1 MAYEFKPGDRL
12 DHYLLGDCVA
22 NKGMASIFRGT
33 DLHSDRTVAIKIP
46 HPDAEEASA
55 FFSRFHREIEIRAS
69 ASIIPGVVKVLGNG
83 DGAEPTV
90 LYMVMEWLEGRRLR
104 SLLEE
109 EGTIPIDRAVRIAV
123 GICDALD
130 YLHSK
135 GIVHRD
141 LKPENVMVDADDG
154 IKLFDFG
161 IASLEGARRLTYSR
175 IGPTL
180 GTPDY
185 ISPEQVRGQRGDAR
199 SDVYALG
206 AMLYEMVTG
215 ATPFNGPSPIAIMQD
230 RLLNDPMPPRERNPA
245 ISAAVQE
252 VVYRAMEREP
262 RKRYPD
268 ARSFAR
274 DLQHLDEVGVT
285 ERAELQGWK
294 RRRDPRGRL
303 ELRHVMMM
311 AIPVA
316 VLALVL
322 LVASGVLRAKSRWAA
337 TEKSSP
343 PPEPPTPALVV
354 RTR

>member
-1 MAYEFKPGDRL
+1 MAYEFQPGERL

-22 NKGMASIFRGT
+22 NKGMASIFRGV
-33 DLHSDRTVAIKIP
+33 DLHSGITVAIKIP
-46 HPDAEEASA
+46 HPDAEDASA
-55 FFSRFHREIEIRAS
+55 FFSRFQREIDIGKRLDH
-69 ASIIPGVVKVLGNG
+69 PGVVKVLGNG
-83 DGAEPTV
+83 DGQSRP
-90 LYMVMEWLEGRRLR
+90 YMVMEWLEGRRLR

-109 EGTIPIDRAVRIAV
+109 EGKIPLDRAVRIAV
-123 GICDALD
+123 GICEALD
-130 YLHSK
+130 YLHSQ

-141 LKPENVMVDADDG
+141 LKPENVMVDADDE

-230 RLLNDPMPPRERNPA
+230 RLLNDPIPPRERNPA
-245 ISAAVQE
+245 IPAALQE
-252 VVYRAMEREP
+252 VVYHALERDP
-262 RKRYPD
+262 RKRYAD
-268 ARSFAR
+268 TRSLAW

-285 ERAELQGWK
+285 ERAELQSWK

-303 ELRHVMMM
+303 ELRHVMLM

-316 VLALVL
+316 VLALFL
-322 LVASGVLRAKSRWAA
+322 LVVSGMLRTKNRDWPT
-337 TEKSSP
+337 TEKNSL
-343 PPEPPTPALVV
+343 PEPPTPALVV

>member
-1 MAYEFKPGDRL
+1 MTYEFKPGEQL
-12 DHYLLGDCVA
+12 DHYVLDDCVA

-33 DLHSDRTVAIKIP
+33 DLHSGRTVAIKIP

-55 FFSRFHREIEIRAS
+55 FFSRFHREIEIGKRLDH
-69 ASIIPGVVKVLGNG
+69 PGVVKVLGNG
-83 DGAEPTV
+83 DGQSRP
-90 LYMVMEWLEGRRLR
+90 YMVMEWLEGRRLR

-130 YLHSK
+130 YLHSQ

-141 LKPENVMVDADDG
+141 LKPENVMVDAADG
-154 IKLFDFG
+154 VKLFDFG

-262 RKRYPD
+262 RKRYAD
-268 ARSFAR
+268 VRSFAR

-285 ERAELQGWK
+285 ERAELQSWK

>member
-1 MAYEFKPGDRL
+1 MTYEFKPGEQL

-22 NKGMASIFRGT
+22 NKGMASIFRGV
-33 DLHSDRTVAIKIP
+33 DLRSGLAVAIKIP
-46 HPDAEEASA
+46 HPDAEDASA
-55 FFSRFHREIEIRAS
+55 FFSRFQREIEIGKRLDH
-69 ASIIPGVVKVLGNG
+69 PGVVKVLGNG
-83 DGAEPTV
+83 DGQSRP
-90 LYMVMEWLEGRRLR
+90 YMVMEWLEGRRLR

-109 EGTIPIDRAVRIAV
+109 EGKIPIDRAVRIAA

-130 YLHSK
+130 YLHSQ

-141 LKPENVMVDADDG
+141 LKPENVMVSADDG

-230 RLLNDPMPPRERNPA
+230 RLLNDPVPPRERNPA
-245 ISAAVQE
+245 ISAALQE
-252 VVYRAMEREP
+252 VVYRAMERDP
-262 RKRYPD
+262 RKRYVD
-268 ARSFAR
+268 TRSLAW

-285 ERAELQGWK
+285 ERAELQRWK
-294 RRRDPRGRL
+294 QRRDPRGRIAL
-303 ELRHVMMM
+303 PRMALV

-316 VLALVL
+316 VLVLFL
-322 LVASGVLRAKSRWAA
+322 LVTSGVFRAKSRGWAA
-337 TEKSSP
+337 TETSP
-343 PPEPPTPALVV
+343 QPAPPVPGLIA